1 MHCAN
6 CASLAEP
13 VLVALAPAAVVAD
26 EPALLGELLH
36 PPTATAAATRA
47 AATRAA
53 ASGPAVTG
61 NFLPFVII
69 SMDSLLEVGMAEVD
83 TAAMPCTDDRQR
95 GPDALEARNRM
106 SNLAMASNMSL
117 LNESSE

>member
-6 CASLAEP
+6 CTSLAEP
-13 VLVALAPAAVVAD
+13 VLKALPPAAVAAG
-26 EPALLGELLH
+26 ELALGEELLH
-36 PPTATAAATRA
+36 PATARA

-69 SMDSLLEVGMAEVD
+69 SMDSLLEIGVAEVD
-83 TAAMPCTDDRQR
+83 TAAMPCHRRPPAWPRLCQ
-95 GPDALEARNRM
+95 A
-106 SNLAMASNMSL
+106 
-117 LNESSE
+117 